1 MENFSCRTA
10 PSIPGND
17 MYESPSNMGVSIG
30 LPTEMNTV
38 ISFLY
43 RTPNDLKNQK
53 KHQKSPRDVSLTKYS
68 SLDFYHTPHP
78 GAAQVTEAFYT
89 DILRSGI
96 SSSSDYNQTFR

>member
-1 MENFSCRTA
+1 MENFSCTTA

-17 MYESPSNMGVSIG
+17 MYESPSNMGMSIG

-38 ISFLY
+38 ISFLF
-43 RTPNDLKNQK
+43 RTPNDIKKQKN
-53 KHQKSPRDVSLTKYS
+53 HQKSPRDVSLTEYYS
-68 SLDFYHTPHP
+68 PDIYHTPHP
-78 GAAQVTEAFYT
+78 GAAKVTEAFYS